1 MYLTHFSRVT
11 DLPRLGDDL
20 HRLIDAHV
28 AVAERER
35 NAGPERG
42 ARILDGL
49 WALMDAEAAR
59 QGWRLNADQ
68 RRAVLGM
75 DIELNA
81 QGLDYWLDQRPPP
94 A

>member
-1 MYLTHFSRVT
+1 MST
-11 DLPRLGDDL
+11 DL

-35 NAGPERG
+35 NAGPERE
-42 ARILDGL
+42 ARILAGL
-49 WALMDAEAAR
+49 WKLMEAEAAR
-59 QGWRLNADQ
+59 QGWSLPPEQ
-68 RRAVLGM
+68 WRAILQL

-81 QGLDYWLDQRPPP
+81 QGLDYWLSQTQPV